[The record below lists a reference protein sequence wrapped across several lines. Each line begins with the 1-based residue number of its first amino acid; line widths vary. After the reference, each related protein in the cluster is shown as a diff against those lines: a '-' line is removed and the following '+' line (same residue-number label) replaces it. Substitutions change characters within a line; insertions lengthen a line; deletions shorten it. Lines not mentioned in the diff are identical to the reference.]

1 MAETAVLGV
10 GRNEIP
16 PYYTELSKST
26 VQVLLTSARI
36 KCYFLANK
44 AAPLSFKRVLNSLNR
59 GKHLYRAVY
68 GFHSGAGGN
77 QYLRVG
83 SN

>member
-26 VQVLLTSARI
+26 VQVLLTSAQ
-36 KCYFLANK
+36 C
-44 AAPLSFKRVLNSLNR
+44 
-59 GKHLYRAVY
+59 KHSALGEVA
-68 GFHSGAGGN
+68 
-77 QYLRVG
+77 
-83 SN
+83 

>member
-26 VQVLLTSARI
+26 VQVLLTSANIEQLCNAGLRHFRVRTAAANI
-36 KCYFLANK
+36 YKREAAGIFLM
-44 AAPLSFKRVLNSLNR
+44 SLR
-59 GKHLYRAVY
+59 
-68 GFHSGAGGN
+68 
-77 QYLRVG
+77 
-83 SN
+83 

>member
-26 VQVLLTSARI
+26 VQVLLTSAE
-36 KCYFLANK
+36 
-44 AAPLSFKRVLNSLNR
+44 KRRLDFFEQAKKR
-59 GKHLYRAVY
+59 R
-68 GFHSGAGGN
+68 
-77 QYLRVG
+77 RD
-83 SN
+83 